1 MIKIFIKVKTL
12 KNNESEFQQI
22 LSSLIQKFEYEKG
35 CMSVDFNNKYDN
47 HRVFDFLTEWETIED
62 LNGHLRGK
70 YFSVLLGALK
80 VLCEKPDIKINSD
93 KEIFGMDYIQRIR
106 AQQ

>member
-1 MIKIFIKVKTL
+1 MIKIFIKLKTL
-12 KNNESEFQQI
+12 KNNESEVQQI
-22 LSSLIQKFEYEKG
+22 LSSLVQKFVNEKG
-35 CMSVDFNNKYDN
+35 CTSVDFNNKNDD
-47 HRVFDFLTEWETIED
+47 HRVFDFLSEWESIED
-62 LNGHLRGK
+62 LNGHLKGK

-106 AQQ
+106 DQQ